1 VAAAGHVEKGEDPEK
16 SIKREAFEEL
26 GLKIKPVFF
35 TKVLQRRDNKETR
48 FFWVYYSV
56 LKELPKLKLDRSEVS
71 DARWV
76 KIGDLEEF
84 AEDNYY
90 NLDGLSHK
98 LITELSQHLKI

>member
-1 VAAAGHVEKGEDPEK
+1 
-16 SIKREAFEEL
+16 
-26 GLKIKPVFF
+26 
-35 TKVLQRRDNKETR
+35 
-48 FFWVYYSV
+48 V